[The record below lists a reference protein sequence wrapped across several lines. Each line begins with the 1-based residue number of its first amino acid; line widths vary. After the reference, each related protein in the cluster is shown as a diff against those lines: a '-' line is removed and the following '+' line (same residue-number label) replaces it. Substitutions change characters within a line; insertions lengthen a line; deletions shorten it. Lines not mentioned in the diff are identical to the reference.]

1 MNESLATTMI
11 TNLIKNAFLH
21 ASEDSAVDISIKNRV
36 LAIANNGSEPLDGS
50 RLFDRFY
57 TSGKKGSTGL
67 GLALVKSIADSYN
80 FKIEYS
86 FKEGKH
92 CFKVRF

>member
-1 MNESLATTMI
+1 MI

-21 ASEDSAVDISIKNRV
+21 ASEEGVVDISIKKGV
-36 LAIANNGSEPLDGS
+36 LVIANNGSEALDGS

-67 GLALVKSIADSYN
+67 GLALVKSIADSYG
-80 FKIEYS
+80 FKVEYS
-86 FKEGKH
+86 FNEGKH
-92 CFKVRF
+92 CFAVRF

>member
-1 MNESLATTMI
+1 MI

-21 ASEDSAVDISIKNRV
+21 ASEEGVVEISIKKGV
-36 LAIANNGSEPLDGS
+36 LVIANNGSEALDGS

-57 TSGKKGSTGL
+57 TNGKKGSTGL
-67 GLALVKSIADSYN
+67 GLALVKSIADSYG
-80 FKIEYS
+80 FKVEYS

-92 CFKVRF
+92 CFAVRF

>member
-21 ASEDSAVDISIKNRV
+21 TAEGGTIEIAIEHNT
-36 LAIANNGSEPLDGS
+36 LTIANHGTEPLDS
-50 RLFDRFY
+50 TRLFDRFY

-80 FKIEYS
+80 FKIEYN

-92 CFKVRF
+92 CFEVRL